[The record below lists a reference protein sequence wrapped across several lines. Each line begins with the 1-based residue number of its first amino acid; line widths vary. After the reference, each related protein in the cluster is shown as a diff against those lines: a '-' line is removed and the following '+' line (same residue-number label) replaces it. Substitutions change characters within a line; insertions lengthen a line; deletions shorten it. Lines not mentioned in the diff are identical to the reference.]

1 MGDTPVPIPNTTV
14 KTHTA
19 DGTSLETVRESRW
32 PPEQKEKFGAAGRA
46 ARDWRCRKRRMLR
59 DTHLENR
66 IYDNLAECI
75 KFERMRCTRRI
86 GYAGIPKERPD
97 GCDEMGVSA

>member
-1 MGDTPVPIPNTTV
+1 MYGGVAQLGEHLPCKQGVRGSNPLISTPKSSSV
-14 KTHTA
+14 
-19 DGTSLETVRESRW
+19 
-32 PPEQKEKFGAAGRA
+32 
-46 ARDWRCRKRRMLR
+46 
-59 DTHLENR
+59 THLENR

>member
-1 MGDTPVPIPNTTV
+1 MG
-14 KTHTA
+14 A
-19 DGTSLETVRESRW
+19 
-32 PPEQKEKFGAAGRA
+32 QAA
-46 ARDWRCRKRRMLR
+46 ARIKRKVRCSMKGSAGKRGRKRRMLR